1 MKIRSTLAVLLSSM
15 LLFTAC
21 VPSLP
26 FISGDGEEEVVV
38 ARPVT
43 SLERPTVKVER
54 GSIIDAVRVLGRVVA
69 ESEESLF
76 FKQNG
81 RLKGIYV
88 QYNQEVV
95 QGTLLADLE
104 TGDLETQIQNSE
116 LSLQDTERNLIKAR
130 TQAATG
136 QADVTLA
143 KIAVDQAER
152 DLEDAR
158 EALVEA
164 QGGPTALEFAQAQT
178 TYTKAAADVAAFEN
192 ALQIAQEEYEK
203 AERDLIAYVGG
214 APVDLKV
221 QRELALSNAE
231 EAFSEAQTRLE
242 QLQSG
247 NPDPQVLSQD
257 ANVKAREQ
265 ALEKA
270 NQDLN
275 RERTRLK
282 DEIQA
287 EIRMYQHEL
296 DDLVDVLEEELDD
309 VLVEIRQLGPRAS
322 DARTEF
328 EEFMKA
334 FAIEQNEFKEAM
346 KEAMES
352 EEVDVADPQRK
363 LEEILE
369 ALDIEALL
377 QALDTAQDD
386 SSEAEQSEVEPSEVD
401 MSAAQLAGEALRVL
415 QTNLVELK
423 QLGISVTAIRRTLEE
438 VQVVRE
444 DYRELETGLAEEIDT
459 RNQQLL
465 LPPPPNTPMAILYS
479 SWEEAM
485 LNLQSAELALDQDK
499 AQVSQ
504 AIPVAQAGL
513 EKARFDLEQ
522 AQLALQ
528 EVEQG
533 LISSLNTAELNR
545 NAAQAAVNKAKADMD
560 VAQEAWDIV
569 QSGLDP
575 EKVRNAE
582 ISVASKEA
590 ALIKA
595 QAAHEQALINASDA
609 GNVTKLENDL
619 KRARATHELLLERLE
634 DARLVAPFDGV
645 IQFISGKAGEPV
657 SAYGAIIGLADPT
670 ILIVTA
676 DLSEDDT
683 PKVALDQVADLTL
696 DAFPSVVLKGIITKL
711 PTSLVTTQG
720 VIQDRSIRMDVNWPQ
735 AGAEIGMLARVTITV
750 QHKDDVLKV
759 PIESVKRSGR
769 RTFVEFMDG
778 DIKRAKNVEIGI
790 QTETEVEILSGLEE
804 GFVILQGQ

>member
-116 LSLQDTERNLIKAR
+116 LSLQDTERNLITAR

-143 KIAVDQAER
+143 KIAVEQAER

-178 TYTKAAADVAAFEN
+178 TYTKAAADVMAAEN
-192 ALQIAQEEYEK
+192 ALKI
-203 AERDLIAYVGG
+203 AERAFKQAEKDLIDFLSG

-221 QRELALSNAE
+221 QRELALSQAE
-231 EAFSEAQTRLE
+231 EAVRTAQT
-242 QLQSG
+242 QVDQVQSG
-247 NPDPQVLSQD
+247 NPETQVLGQESTLRGRQEALER
-257 ANVKAREQ
+257 ANQAINAERDKVKARITEV
-265 ALEKA
+265 LDNYRKY
-270 NQDLN
+270 LS
-275 RERTRLK
+275 
-282 DEIQA
+282 EIVV
-287 EIRMYQHEL
+287 EI
-296 DDLVDVLEEELDD
+296 EEELDEVFD
-309 VLVEIRQLGPRAS
+309 AIKQLGRKAPGARDAFERLLKELDVAQDNFS
-322 DARTEF
+322 DAMDLKLDVPERQRAEHQRGLEAF
-328 EEFMKA
+328 LDQLNLGAIAAVLESDAEPGESDEEA
-334 FAIEQNEFKEAM
+334 QTLAEDLVGA
-346 KEAMES
+346 AL
-352 EEVDVADPQRK
+352 AR
-363 LEEILE
+363 E
-369 ALDIEALL
+369 ALDIVQMALL
-377 QALDTAQDD
+377 QAKAAGSSLSSTRARLEEAQEKLDEYIEQR
-386 SSEAEQSEVEPSEVD
+386 AEDEVKIQELS
-401 MSAAQLAGEALRVL
+401 AQLFA
-415 QTNLVELK
+415 
-423 QLGISVTAIRRTLEE
+423 
-438 VQVVRE
+438 
-444 DYRELETGLAEEIDT
+444 
-459 RNQQLL
+459 
-465 LPPPPNTPMAILYS
+465 PPPPGTEMAILWKS
-479 SWEEAM
+479 QERAR
-485 LNLQSAELALDQDK
+485 LDLQAAELALDQGK
-499 AQVSQ
+499 AQASESVS
-504 AIPVAQAGL
+504 VAQSGL
-513 EKARFDLEQ
+513 DRARFELEQ
-522 AQLALQ
+522 AQAAIDNIHEDLD
-528 EVEQG
+528 
-533 LISSLNTAELNR
+533 SLFVSAELNY
-545 NAAQAAVNKAKADMD
+545 NAAQAAVNKAKADLD
-560 VAQEAWDIV
+560 IAKEAWDIV

-619 KRARATHELLLERLE
+619 KRARANHELLLERLE

-657 SAYGAIIGLADPT
+657 SAYGPIIGLADPT